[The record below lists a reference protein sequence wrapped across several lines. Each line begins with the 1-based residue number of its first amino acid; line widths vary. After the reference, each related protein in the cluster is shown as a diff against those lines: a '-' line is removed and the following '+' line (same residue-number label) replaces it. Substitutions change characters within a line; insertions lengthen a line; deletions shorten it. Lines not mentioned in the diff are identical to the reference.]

1 MDEKHFYR
9 VGSPTAAWNELPK
22 SADELDALINNARR
36 QIPPRVWSLPV
47 AQTHAGASRADL
59 LANRNGAR

>member
-22 SADELDALINNARR
+22 SADELDALINMLEGRF
-36 QIPPRVWSLPV
+36 PPGCGLY
-47 AQTHAGASRADL
+47 L
-59 LANRNGAR
+59 

>member
-36 QIPPRVWSLPV
+36 QIPPGCGLY
-47 AQTHAGASRADL
+47 L
-59 LANRNGAR
+59 